1 MGKKI
6 ITLTESE
13 LKEMIYNAVLPM
25 LNEIG
30 AKTYATVH
38 QATNRAKQNNQQGN
52 YIHQINA
59 TKQKTNDDIIAQG
72 IVLEPQAADSMINP
86 YKNIRYMF
94 YCHNLRQNTG
104 IVLFQ
109 LDELYELTN
118 NKAVLKGD
126 IVFNNKQMNGSIIV
140 DMQTLNVVYHH
151 NSSRKKYPLEIDNRF
166 VSQWNKLCST
176 LQQASQLI

>member
-1 MGKKI
+1 
-6 ITLTESE
+6 
-13 LKEMIYNAVLPM
+13 
-25 LNEIG
+25 
-30 AKTYATVH
+30 
-38 QATNRAKQNNQQGN
+38 
-52 YIHQINA
+52 
-59 TKQKTNDDIIAQG
+59 
-72 IVLEPQAADSMINP
+72 
-86 YKNIRYMF
+86 MF

-166 VSQWNKLCST
+166 ASQWNKLCST